1 VAADRNPLNALGFA
15 RAAAAAAA
23 LRSACPDAAAS
34 FARDRLTREAAER
47 VAAAELETTRAR
59 FECEAVERSE
69 DLFALLDR
77 GYDLPL
83 ALRRQSHHV
92 WALRCV
98 PSLKPVRPDGQ
109 RYRNRALLL
118 DAVTHRVLYQWT
130 Y

>member
-23 LRSACPDAAAS
+23 LGSARPDAAAS

-83 ALRRQSHHV
+83 ALR
-92 WALRCV
+92 L
-98 PSLKPVRPDGQ
+98 
-109 RYRNRALLL
+109 
-118 DAVTHRVLYQWT
+118 
-130 Y
+130 